1 MWLNNKITIISK
13 DGQGRFH
20 GMPLDGLRLVW
31 QVNKLMLNREENLLF
46 FFKIYL
52 YFLWK
57 FRITSTRFPL
67 AGLRIELWPDDLSQ
81 LSAKGVE

>member
-46 FFKIYL
+46 FFKNKNIFLFVKVSYNIYS
-52 YFLWK
+52 
-57 FRITSTRFPL
+57 ISV
-67 AGLRIELWPDDLSQ
+67 GLRIELEPDDLSQ